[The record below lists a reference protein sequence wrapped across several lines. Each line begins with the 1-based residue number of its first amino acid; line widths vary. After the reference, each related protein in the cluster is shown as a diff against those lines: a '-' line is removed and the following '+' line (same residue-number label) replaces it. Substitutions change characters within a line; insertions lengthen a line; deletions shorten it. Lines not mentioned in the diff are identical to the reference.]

1 MNNAFFIFAFH
12 LHLWTS
18 CPEVSLIIF
27 IISISTITILRIT
40 TTPPIRPPTIQFSA
54 SIPIPVSYTHL
65 DVYKRQAMSCLTP
78 CDFAPGL
85 SFPYPSRRLITP
97 HTATPAPIAVTTVF
111 NPVTADVKN
120 AIFSYLVLSE
130 NLFFAK
136 NKEHCFLSAKLLYL
150 WTSCPN
156 VPIQLYPGKSP
167 RIQRL
172 HLPLSFL

>member
-1 MNNAFFIFAFH
+1 MNHWILILSGSVKVLAIPQTFLDTTAGSVWIVLF
-12 LHLWTS
+12 LS
-18 CPEVSLIIF
+18 SLDYIYLAI
-27 IISISTITILRIT
+27 
-40 TTPPIRPPTIQFSA
+40 
-54 SIPIPVSYTHL
+54 
-65 DVYKRQAMSCLTP
+65 SCLTP